1 MSRIALV
8 HDYFVQMGGAERV
21 AEAMHDSFPSA
32 PLYTT
37 VALPQ
42 SLPQRLR
49 QADIRTSPLQRLPAI
64 DRRFRHYFML
74 YPFAV
79 EHFDLSNYDLIFSS
93 SSGYAKGVRRR
104 GNAIHVC
111 YCHTPMRWVWR
122 YDDYVAREKFGRFA
136 RTMLPMMLW
145 PLKKWDLRAS
155 QQPNYYIANSRLM
168 AERIKKIYKREAH
181 VIPPPIDVNRFHMS
195 NEIEDYYLV
204 LSCLMPY
211 KRIDLAIEACQRM
224 NRRLVIIGDGPDRAR
239 LEKMADDRVEFLGRQ
254 PDKIVNY
261 YAARCRALLFPGEED
276 FGMAPLEA
284 NAAGRPVIAFRGG
297 GAVETVEE
305 EVTGVFFDE
314 ANCLSLSEAIEKFE
328 SMRFDQYTLR
338 RHAEKFDRTVFAF
351 RVLQFLGSIAP
362 ASCSEELLA
371 GARLLSQNISRRV
384 WPLLDQSGSTLR
396 ELSSNTEG
404 VSFQFSSSPLYLV
417 SLK

>member
-1 MSRIALV
+1 LSRIALV

-32 PLYTT
+32 PMYTT
-37 VALPQ
+37 VALRQ

-49 QADIRTSPLQRLPAI
+49 NADIRTSLLQNLPAI

-79 EHFDLSNYDLIFSS
+79 EHFDLSEYDLIFSS

-104 GNAIHVC
+104 RNAIHVC

-122 YDDYVAREKFGRFA
+122 YEDYVAREKFGQVA
-136 RTMLPMMLW
+136 RLLLPLMLW
-145 PLKKWDLRAS
+145 PLRKWDLRAS
-155 QQPNYYIANSRLM
+155 QQPNYYIANSRLV
-168 AERIKKIYKREAH
+168 AERIKKIYGREAH
-181 VIPPPIDVNRFHMS
+181 VIPPPIEVNRFHMS
-195 NEIEDYYLV
+195 NDIEDYYLV
-204 LSCLMPY
+204 LSRLMPY
-211 KRIDLAIEACQRM
+211 KRIDLAIEACKRM
-224 NRRLVIIGDGPDRAR
+224 NRRLIVIGDGPDRVR
-239 LEKMADDRVEFLGRQ
+239 LEKMADDRIEFLGRQ

-284 NAAGRPVIAFRGG
+284 NASGRPVIAYRGG

-305 EVTGVFFDE
+305 GVTGVFFDQPDS
-314 ANCLSLSEAIEKFE
+314 LSLAEAIEKFE
-328 SMRFDQYTLR
+328 GMRWDPFALR

-351 RVLQFLGSIAP
+351 RVLQFLGSVAP
-362 ASCSEELLA
+362 SSCAEELLG
-371 GARLLSQNISRRV
+371 GARLLSQTISRRV
-384 WPLLDQSGSTLR
+384 WPRLA
-396 ELSSNTEG
+396 
-404 VSFQFSSSPLYLV
+404 LV
-417 SLK
+417 G

>member
-21 AEAMHDSFPSA
+21 AEAMHESFPSA
-32 PLYTT
+32 PMYTT

-42 SLPQRLR
+42 NLPHRLR
-49 QADIRTSPLQRLPAI
+49 LADIRTSPLQHLPAI
-64 DRRFRHYFML
+64 ERRFRHYFML

-79 EHFDLSNYDLIFSS
+79 EGFDLSQYDLIFSS

-104 GNAIHVC
+104 RNAIHVC

-122 YDDYVAREKFGRFA
+122 YDDYVARERFGKLSRGL
-136 RTMLPMMLW
+136 LPLMLW

-155 QQPNYYIANSRLM
+155 QQPNYYIANSRLV
-168 AERIKKIYKREAH
+168 ADRIKKIYGREAH

-195 NEIEDYYLV
+195 NEIDDYYLV
-204 LSCLMPY
+204 LSRLMPY
-211 KRIDLAIEACQRM
+211 KRIDLAIEACKRM
-224 NRRLVIIGDGPDRAR
+224 NRRLIVIGDGPDRNR
-239 LEKMADDRVEFLGRQ
+239 LEKLADDRIEFLGRQ

-284 NAAGRPVIAFRGG
+284 NAAGRPVIAYRAG

-305 EVTGVFFDE
+305 DVTGVFFDQ
-314 ANCLSLSEAIEKFE
+314 ANSVSLAEAIEKFE
-328 SMRFDQYTLR
+328 GLRFDQYTLR
-338 RHAEKFDRTVFAF
+338 RHAEKFDRTVFSF
-351 RVLQFLGSIAP
+351 RVLQFLGSVAP
-362 ASCSEELLA
+362 SSCSPELIT
-371 GARLLSQNISRRV
+371 GARLLSENISRRV
-384 WPLLDQSGSTLR
+384 WPRLA
-396 ELSSNTEG
+396 
-404 VSFQFSSSPLYLV
+404 LV
-417 SLK
+417 G

>member
-32 PLYTT
+32 PMYTT

-49 QADIRTSPLQRLPAI
+49 SADIRTSLLQHLPNL

-79 EHFDLSNYDLIFSS
+79 ENFDLSEYDLIFSS

-104 GNAIHVC
+104 RNAIHVC

-122 YDDYVAREKFGRFA
+122 YDDYVAREGFGKISRVA
-136 RTMLPMMLW
+136 LPFLLW
-145 PLKKWDLRAS
+145 GLRKWDLRAS
-155 QQPNYYIANSRLM
+155 RQPNYYIANSRLV
-168 AERIKKIYKREAH
+168 AQRIKKIYGREAF

-195 NEIEDYYLV
+195 DEIDDYYLV
-204 LSCLMPY
+204 LSRLMPY
-211 KRIDLAIEACQRM
+211 KRIDLAIEACKRL
-224 NRRLVIIGDGPDRAR
+224 NRRLIVIGDGPDRAR
-239 LEKMADDRVEFLGRQ
+239 LEKLADDRIEFLGRQ
-254 PDKIVNY
+254 PDAIVNY
-261 YAARCRALLFPGEED
+261 YAARCRALMFPGEED

-297 GAVETVEE
+297 GAIETVEE
-305 EVTGVFFDE
+305 DVTGVFFDE
-314 ANCLSLSEAIEKFE
+314 ANSQSLAAAMEKFE
-328 SMRFDQYTLR
+328 GLRWDQYTLR
-338 RHAEKFDRTVFAF
+338 SHAEKFDRTVFTF
-351 RVLQFLGSIAP
+351 RVLQFLGSVAP
-362 ASCSEELLA
+362 ASCSDELLT

-384 WPLLDQSGSTLR
+384 WPRLA
-396 ELSSNTEG
+396 
-404 VSFQFSSSPLYLV
+404 LV
-417 SLK
+417 G

>member
-32 PLYTT
+32 PMYTT

-49 QADIRTSPLQRLPAI
+49 HADIRTSPLQRLPAI
-64 DRRFRHYFML
+64 DKRFRHYFML

-79 EHFDLSNYDLIFSS
+79 EHFDLSEYDLIFSS

-104 GNAIHVC
+104 RNAIHVC
-111 YCHTPMRWVWR
+111 YCHTPMRWIWR
-122 YDDYVAREKFGRFA
+122 YDDYVAREKFGQFS
-136 RTMLPMMLW
+136 RTLLPLMLW
-145 PLKKWDLRAS
+145 PLRKWDLRAS
-155 QQPNYYIANSRLM
+155 QQPNYYIANSRLV
-168 AERIKKIYKREAH
+168 ADRIKKIYGREAH
-181 VIPPPIDVNRFHMS
+181 VIPPPIEVNRFHMS

-204 LSCLMPY
+204 LSRLMPY
-211 KRIDLAIEACQRM
+211 KRIDLAIEACKRM
-224 NRRLVIIGDGPDRAR
+224 NRRLIVIGDGPDRER
-239 LEKMADDRVEFLGRQ
+239 LEKMADDRIEFLGRQ

-284 NAAGRPVIAFRGG
+284 NASGRPVIAYRGG

-305 EVTGVFFDE
+305 EVTGVFFDQP
-314 ANCLSLSEAIEKFE
+314 NSFSLSEAIEKFE
-328 SMRFDQYTLR
+328 SLRWDPFTLR
-338 RHAEKFDRTVFAF
+338 RHAEKFDRTVFTF
-351 RVLQFLGSIAP
+351 RVLQFLGSVAP
-362 ASCSEELLA
+362 TSCAEELLG

-384 WPLLDQSGSTLR
+384 WPRLA
-396 ELSSNTEG
+396 
-404 VSFQFSSSPLYLV
+404 LV
-417 SLK
+417 G

>member
-1 MSRIALV
+1 MTAGDTRLSRIALV

-21 AEAMHDSFPSA
+21 AEAMHESFPSA
-32 PLYTT
+32 PMYTT

-42 SLPQRLR
+42 SLPGRLR
-49 QADIRTSPLQRLPAI
+49 MADIRTSPLQHLPAI

-79 EHFDLSNYDLIFSS
+79 ENFDLSQYDLIFSS

-104 GNAIHVC
+104 RNAIHVC

-122 YDDYVAREKFGRFA
+122 YDDYVARERFGRFA
-136 RTMLPMMLW
+136 RTLLPAMLW
-145 PLKKWDLRAS
+145 PLRQWDLRAAR
-155 QQPNYYIANSRLM
+155 QPNYYIANSRLV
-168 AERIKKIYKREAH
+168 AQRIKRIYGREAH

-195 NEIEDYYLV
+195 NEIDDYYLV
-204 LSCLMPY
+204 LSRLMPY
-211 KRIDLAIEACQRM
+211 KRIDLAIEACKRM
-224 NRRLVIIGDGPDRAR
+224 NRRLIVIGDGPDRDR
-239 LEKMADDRVEFLGRQ
+239 LEKLGDDRIEFLGRQ

-284 NAAGRPVIAFRGG
+284 NAAGRPVIAYRAG

-305 EVTGVFFDE
+305 DVTGVFFDQ
-314 ANCLSLSEAIEKFE
+314 ASSFSLAEAIERFE
-328 SMRFDQYTLR
+328 GQRFDQYTLR
-338 RHAEKFDRTVFAF
+338 RHAEKFDRTVFTF
-351 RVLQFLGSIAP
+351 RVLQFLGSVAP
-362 ASCSEELLA
+362 TSCSEELLT

-384 WPLLDQSGSTLR
+384 WPRLA
-396 ELSSNTEG
+396 
-404 VSFQFSSSPLYLV
+404 LV
-417 SLK
+417 G